1 MHMVNYPDF
10 TMEEKIDTKEF
21 NCYVW
26 MLKTKKM
33 FFRVPTQCF
42 SNTNEGTLVIFPIVN
57 EDSIEELGAQ
67 CGLSQQFLLVYMMLY

>member
-1 MHMVNYPDF
+1 MDA
-10 TMEEKIDTKEF
+10 KD
-21 NCYVW
+21 
-26 MLKTKKM
+26 LKKM

-42 SNTNEGTLVIFPIVN
+42 SNTNEGTWVIFPIVN

>member
-1 MHMVNYPDF
+1 
-10 TMEEKIDTKEF
+10 
-21 NCYVW
+21 

-42 SNTNEGTLVIFPIVN
+42 SNTNEGTWVIFPIVN

-67 CGLSQQFLLVYMMLY
+67 CGLSQQFCNNFVGLYDVVITCNRSSNKNENEKNPGVLS